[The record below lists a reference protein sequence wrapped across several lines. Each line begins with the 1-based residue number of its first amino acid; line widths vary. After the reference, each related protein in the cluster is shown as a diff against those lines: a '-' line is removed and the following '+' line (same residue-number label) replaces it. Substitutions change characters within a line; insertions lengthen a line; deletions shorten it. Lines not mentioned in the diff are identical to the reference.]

1 MESLCLL
8 LPVQEALWGKPRSS
22 KANKRSAARLLHE
35 PLSYNTAGFL
45 FSCLNTFYTLSARTR
60 LNNRTQG
67 GETREDKRL
76 VQRQNASNHNKSNVA
91 SNPVCES
98 WNRKSVS
105 FHQNKWALS
114 LWGAWADS
122 CLWSQWPASSA
133 AALRDSCSM
142 VIIPYL
148 NNEAA
153 PPVLPPIPSASLTGL
168 FDRH

>member
-1 MESLCLL
+1 MFSSLLCQRRIKWRTTSLRGLKVKQSKCACLKTVESLSQL

-45 FSCLNTFYTLSARTR
+45 FSCLNTFYMLSARTR

-98 WNRKSVS
+98 
-105 FHQNKWALS
+105 
-114 LWGAWADS
+114 
-122 CLWSQWPASSA
+122 
-133 AALRDSCSM
+133 
-142 VIIPYL
+142 
-148 NNEAA
+148 
-153 PPVLPPIPSASLTGL
+153 
-168 FDRH
+168 